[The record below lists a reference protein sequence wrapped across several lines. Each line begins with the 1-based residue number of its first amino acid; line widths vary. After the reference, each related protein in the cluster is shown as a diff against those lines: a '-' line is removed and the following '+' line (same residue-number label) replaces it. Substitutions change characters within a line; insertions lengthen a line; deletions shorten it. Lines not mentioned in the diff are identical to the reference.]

1 VLAQRLVFPEPQR
14 CEVEEFDLDERLG
27 PGEVLVRN
35 RLALIGAGTD
45 LEIFTRTHRAFLD
58 PDSAYARYP
67 FYPGGAAVG
76 DVIAGAGDLKPGT
89 RVFHPGRHATF
100 AKARSNACLALPEG
114 LADQQAVF
122 LGLAQAALAAPRVAP
137 ARLGEHVLVLG
148 AAPVGNLCAQ
158 LYQLSGAGRVAVADL
173 SAPHLAQARLCGL
186 EKCFNLNQKP
196 LAAWLPELGPRGA
209 ELVVEATG
217 ASSALRDALK
227 AVAERGIV
235 VLLGSPRG
243 KLELDPHDLYA
254 KGIALVGAHAATLGP
269 DPRRADVSLLLDW
282 LRTGKLWV
290 EPLITQR
297 LPFSGAEFGYLG
309 LRDQP
314 DEHLVVLLNCAP

>member
-1 VLAQRLVFPEPQR
+1 MLAQRLVFPEPQR

-35 RLALIGAGTD
+35 RLALISAGPD
-45 LEIFTRTHRAFLD
+45 LEIFTRTHRAFQD

-76 DVIAGAGDLKPGT
+76 DVISGAGEFKPGT

-100 AKARSNACLALPEG
+100 AKARANACVALPEG
-114 LADQQAVF
+114 LTDQQAVF
-122 LGLAQAALAAPRVAP
+122 LGLAQTALAAPRVAP

-148 AAPVGNLCAQ
+148 AAPTGNLCAQ
-158 LYQLSGAGRVAVADL
+158 IYQLSGAGLVAVADL
-173 SAPHLAQARLCGL
+173 SGPCLTKAKLCGL
-186 EKCFNLNQKP
+186 EQCFALSEKP
-196 LAAWLPELGPRGA
+196 LAAWLPLLKPRGA
-209 ELVVEATG
+209 ELIVETTG
-217 ASSALRDALK
+217 APGALQDALK

-243 KLELDPHDLYA
+243 KLELDPHDLHA
-254 KGIALVGAHAATLGP
+254 KGVALVGAHAATLSP
-269 DPRRADVSLLLDW
+269 DLRRADVPLLIEW

-314 DEHLVVLLNCAP
+314 DEHLAVLLKCEP